1 MASFSAQVRNW
12 TDKAKRNFAMVHRS
26 AVDKLYQ
33 AVVESTPI
41 KTGNARRSWAM
52 STTAMP
58 QIAASG
64 LASFMPADIGLSIA
78 TLPPGS
84 PVYIGAQA
92 IYMPRLNYGFTG
104 TDSLGRSY
112 DQAGLLFIERN
123 AERWDEFVQAAARE
137 IGGAVSL
144 AMSLV

>member
-1 MASFSAQVRNW
+1 MAKSFSAQVKGW
-12 TDKAKRNFAMVHRS
+12 TDRAKRNFSMVHRS
-26 AVDKLYQ
+26 AVQKLYQ
-33 AVVESTPI
+33 AVVEDTPI

-58 QIAASG
+58 QISQG
-64 LASFMPADIGLSIA
+64 EASFLPADVNLSIA

-112 DQAGLLFIERN
+112 NQAGKLFIERN
-123 AERWDEFVQAAARE
+123 AERWQEFVDAAARE
-137 IGGAVSL
+137 IGQA
-144 AMSLV
+144 

>member
-1 MASFSAQVRNW
+1 MTTGKQFAASVKDW
-12 TDKAKRNFAMVHRS
+12 TEKAKRNFAMVHRQ
-26 AVDKLYQ
+26 AVQKLYQ
-33 AVVESTPI
+33 AVVEDTPI

-58 QIAASG
+58 QIATG
-64 LASFMPADIGLSIA
+64 PASFPPADIGLSIA

-84 PVYIGAQA
+84 PVFIGAQA

-112 DQAGLLFIERN
+112 NQAGRLFVEKN
-123 AERWDEFVQAAARE
+123 AERWQEFVNAAARE
-137 IGGAVSL
+137 IGG
-144 AMSLV
+144 